1 MATVKLT
8 FNFYVNASV
17 QVGDTVYYVD
27 VAVDNNVSTASGY
40 SNIVKMGDV
49 LVTEPKAITINHDD
63 NIPLPITSNFIM
75 FSKDNAANLSSVLGY
90 FANVKFVNESTDKAE
105 IFSVGVDMF
114 ESSK

>member
-8 FNFYVNASV
+8 FDFYINASV
-17 QVGDTVYYVD
+17 QIGDIVYYVD
-27 VAVDNNVSTASGY
+27 VAVDNNVNTASGY

-49 LVTEPKAITINHDD
+49 LATEPKSIVVNHDD
-63 NIPLPITSNFIM
+63 NMPLPTASNFIM
-75 FSKDNAANLSSVLGY
+75 FSKDNAANLSSILGY

-105 IFSVGVDMF
+105 IFSVGMEMF